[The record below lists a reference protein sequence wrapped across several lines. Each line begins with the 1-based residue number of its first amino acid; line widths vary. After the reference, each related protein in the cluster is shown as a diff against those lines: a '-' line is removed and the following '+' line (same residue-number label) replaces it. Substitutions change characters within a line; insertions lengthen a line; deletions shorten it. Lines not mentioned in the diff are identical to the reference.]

1 MAGPWLELEDVFSF
15 FTSMLF
21 RLVRNPK
28 IPKRIATVMN
38 GPV

>member
-1 MAGPWLELEDVFSF
+1 MAGPWVSLKISSSLATRV
-15 FTSMLF
+15 LF

-28 IPKRIATVMN
+28 MPNKKATVMN